1 MNAIF
6 WDVTIAFY
14 LFSAGVS
21 AGALIASI
29 IADLVGKGRYGHIV
43 KIGAWIAPIPVTL
56 GTFALIFDLERPL
69 YFWRLMVSFEPTS
82 VMSIG
87 AWILLLFTFVSIAYV
102 YPHLPEKFDILKI
115 NEKVSRISSTAAF
128 KITGLI
134 LAMATAL
141 YTGVLLNLLVARPLW
156 NTPILPLIFLFSAV
170 IDGIAAIL
178 ILMYVMRHP
187 SLSRDEFVSSKKFLE
202 KSDLLFLVPLIISM
216 AIMLTGMY
224 FSGGHARNALA
235 IITGGSFTIIFWI
248 GVVVIGMLLPLAYD
262 LYEMLGKHEPE
273 AQGKSRLLAL
283 AVAASVLTGG
293 FMLRY
298 VVVYAGQ
305 LTGTVIN

>member
-1 MNAIF
+1 
-6 WDVTIAFY
+6 
-14 LFSAGVS
+14 
-21 AGALIASI
+21 
-29 IADLVGKGRYGHIV
+29 
-43 KIGAWIAPIPVTL
+43 
-56 GTFALIFDLERPL
+56 
-69 YFWRLMVSFEPTS
+69 
-82 VMSIG
+82 
-87 AWILLLFTFVSIAYV
+87 
-102 YPHLPEKFDILKI
+102 
-115 NEKVSRISSTAAF
+115 
-128 KITGLI
+128 
-134 LAMATAL
+134 
-141 YTGVLLNLLVARPLW
+141 
-156 NTPILPLIFLFSAV
+156 
-170 IDGIAAIL
+170 
-178 ILMYVMRHP
+178 
-187 SLSRDEFVSSKKFLE
+187 
-202 KSDLLFLVPLIISM
+202 M